1 MEPDMAIGSEPQP
14 RVLIVDDE
22 APLLHLMS
30 RFVAQLGYEVETAS
44 TGGEAWEAF
53 SKNPS
58 EFALVIADLTL
69 PDVSGQELLNRMLQA
84 NPSLRLLVCSG
95 YPANTG
101 VFGGGTA
108 AGFLQKPFLPKMLEA
123 AVKELMEGGSPS

>member
-1 MEPDMAIGSEPQP
+1 MANGPESRP

-22 APLLHLMS
+22 APLLQLMS
-30 RFVAQLGYEVETAS
+30 RFVAQLGYDVETAS
-44 TGGEAWEAF
+44 NGTQAWEAF

-69 PDVSGQELLNRMLQA
+69 PDVSGQELLNRMLQQ

-101 VFGGGTA
+101 VFGNGA
-108 AGFLQKPFLPKMLEA
+108 VAGFLQKPFLPRMLEA
-123 AVKELMEGGSPS
+123 AVKELMESGSPT

>member
-1 MEPDMAIGSEPQP
+1 MGPKMANGSESRP

-22 APLLHLMS
+22 APLLQLMC
-30 RFVAQLGYEVETAS
+30 RFVAQLGYEVEAAS
-44 TGGEAWEAF
+44 TGTAAWAAF

-69 PDVSGQELLNRMLQA
+69 PDVSGQELLNRMLQQ

-95 YPANTG
+95 YPADPG
-101 VFGGGTA
+101 IFGDGA
-108 AGFLQKPFLPKMLEA
+108 KAGFLQKPFLPRMLET
-123 AVKELMEGGSPS
+123 AVRELMERLPSP